1 MPEFDL
7 LPVYGSSAIT
17 PTPILSDSLN
27 ANNAASAPDYETD
40 PSHLAPGVVM
50 PSGGS
55 SNWDPRTYSTSSNY
69 AIVRP
74 APGSIALNG
83 SIITTESTSIDISA
97 SAIDYEVDPSHLAPG
112 VAMPTGGRSD
122 WNAKLYATT
131 SGVSA
136 QVPGGKFPIF
146 SRLTVKPAWAD
157 SGITQN
163 ADQVA
168 PYELLELTAV
178 PHMVEN
184 RGSIDHDA

>member
-7 LPVYGSSAIT
+7 LPVYGTSAIT

-112 VAMPTGGRSD
+112 VVMPTGGRPD
-122 WNAKLYATT
+122 WNAKLYATASSLVT
-131 SGVSA
+131 QEEPGEGFPSFSA
-136 QVPGGKFPIF
+136 P
-146 SRLTVKPAWAD
+146 TVKPAWAD
-157 SGITQN
+157 SEIAQDTDEHDYIEMEDTPLNTGT
-163 ADQVA
+163 
-168 PYELLELTAV
+168 L
-178 PHMVEN
+178 
-184 RGSIDHDA
+184 GSNDDEA